1 MSFFP
6 ITLNQNGA
14 RNYSINSTSNRY
26 QGNAIL
32 QGNGAMPA
40 KFYPSAGSN
49 MFSLARTTWVRGYG
63 QNEPVTLE
71 NPVIKSNL
79 IKPSSD
85 YIRTKHYGAIG
96 RSSYTLGQLAFSSMD
111 KNTVNHQRKMVRSGG
126 STAPAKKGMKK

>member
-26 QGNAIL
+26 QGNSIL

-49 MFSLARTTWVRGYG
+49 MFSLARTAWVRGYG
-63 QNEPVTLE
+63 QNEPVTLN
-71 NPVIKSNL
+71 NPVIKSNQT
-79 IKPSSD
+79 KSSSD
-85 YIRTKHYGAIG
+85 YIRTKRYGTTG
-96 RSSYTLGQLAFSSMD
+96 KSSYTPGSLAFSSMNT
-111 KNTVNHQRKMVRSGG
+111 NTVNHQRRIVRSGG
-126 STAPAKKGMKK
+126 SIAPAKKGMKK